1 MNSVPEEAPLPYGEV
16 MADDDAVVDDSKKI
30 AATPTRFQV
39 KAFSNFLASNVT
51 VQSLYGAAVG
61 FTLYFAMYGIRKPFK
76 AATFVDENG
85 EKLLWCVV
93 FN

>member
-1 MNSVPEEAPLPYGEV
+1 MNSIPEEAPQPYREV
-16 MADDDAVVDDSKKI
+16 TADDVAVDNSKKLP
-30 AATPTRFQV
+30 ATPTRLQV

-51 VQSLYGAAVG
+51 AQSLYGAIVG

-85 EKLLWCVV
+85 EKLLWCV
-93 FN
+93 FFC

>member
-1 MNSVPEEAPLPYGEV
+1 MNCVPEEAPLPYTLT
-16 MADDDAVVDDSKKI
+16 ADDAAVDNSKKI
-30 AATPTRFQV
+30 PATPTRLQV

-51 VQSLYGAAVG
+51 AQSLYGAIVG

-85 EKLLWCVV
+85 EKLLWCV
-93 FN
+93 FFC

>member
-1 MNSVPEEAPLPYGEV
+1 MNSIPEEAPQPYREV
-16 MADDDAVVDDSKKI
+16 TADDAAVDNSKKI
-30 AATPTRFQV
+30 PATPTRLQV

-51 VQSLYGAAVG
+51 AQSLYGAIVG

-85 EKLLWCVV
+85 EKLLWCV
-93 FN
+93 FFC

>member
-1 MNSVPEEAPLPYGEV
+1 MNCVPEEAPLPYGEV
-16 MADDDAVVDDSKKI
+16 LADDVAVDNSKKI
-30 AATPTRFQV
+30 PATPTRLQV

-51 VQSLYGAAVG
+51 AQSLYGAIVG

-85 EKLLWCVV
+85 EKLLWCV
-93 FN
+93 FFC